1 MTTEVQ
7 GTATA
12 TNDGGGMQT
21 TTETTAAPAV
31 TTAAVEAP
39 ATAEAPSKETVLTA
53 PAPAEIEY
61 KFDAPEGVELNQD
74 DLAKFTD
81 IAKELKLPAEAAK
94 RFVDL
99 AAAREVARNE
109 AFAQQVHAWGES
121 VKADKE
127 LGTTENLATAK
138 KAIDTFGTPELR
150 ELLNSTGMGNHPEV
164 IRLALAV
171 GRAISE
177 DKIVAGRTGGNVPP
191 RDHASILYGSSP
203 TH

>member
-12 TNDGGGMQT
+12 INDGGGLQT
-21 TTETTAAPAV
+21 TTDTQPAV
-31 TTAAVEAP
+31 TTAN
-39 ATAEAPSKETVLTA
+39 ATGTVVAENKETALTA
-53 PAPAEIEY
+53 PAPVDIEY
-61 KFDAPEGVELNQD
+61 KFDAPEGVEFNQD
-74 DLAKFTD
+74 DLAKFTE
-81 IAKELKLPAEAAK
+81 IAKEMKLPAEAAK

-99 AAAREVARNE
+99 AAAREVARTE
-109 AFAQQVHAWGES
+109 AFAKQVHDWGES

-138 KAIDTFGTPELR
+138 KTIDTFGTPELR
-150 ELLNSTGMGNHPEV
+150 DLLNATGMGNHPEV

-191 RDHASILYGSSP
+191 RSHASILYGSSP